1 MLYMVIERF
10 KEGAVPEIYQRF
22 RKSGRLMPKGLEY
35 ISSWIDL
42 DFKTCWQLMQ
52 TEDFALFDQ
61 WITNWRDLI
70 DFQIVP
76 VRTSAEMSELMNKN
90 SATPFRE

>member
-61 WITNWRDLI
+61 WIANWRDLI

-90 SATPFRE
+90 RAIPFGE

>member
-1 MLYMVIERF
+1 MFYMVIERF
-10 KEGAVPEIYQRF
+10 KENAAPEIYQRF
-22 RKSGRLMPKGLEY
+22 RKSGRIMPKGLEY

-61 WITNWRDLI
+61 WIDNWRDLS
-70 DFQIVP
+70 DFQIIP
-76 VRTSAEMSELMNKN
+76 VRTSAEAAEIMNQKLQGG
-90 SATPFRE
+90 R